1 MPKQLGLSEYRRGCQ
16 LQQNK
21 VDYYRYV
28 PILIKFENN
37 KKVNT
42 KIKNRIIVIVGIV
55 ESPSSIFCCVTFMLS
70 LKLIYTVIVEGFNFH
85 NLAI

>member
-1 MPKQLGLSEYRRGCQ
+1 MPKQVGLSEYRRGFQ
-16 LQQNK
+16 LQQKK

-37 KKVNT
+37 KKVDT

-55 ESPSSIFCCVTFMLS
+55 EMTLVLYSVALHMLF
-70 LKLIYTVIVEGFNFH
+70 LKLIYTVRVEGFNFH

>member
-1 MPKQLGLSEYRRGCQ
+1 MPKQVGLSEYRRGFQ
-16 LQQNK
+16 LQQKK

-42 KIKNRIIVIVGIV
+42 KIKNRIIVIVDII
-55 ESPSSIFCCVTFMLS
+55 E
-70 LKLIYTVIVEGFNFH
+70 
-85 NLAI
+85 